1 MNTVSNIEKIVEFVE
16 AANAGSGEE
25 LAAKIKRG
33 GRRSGLKVVSSDEGQ
48 VIITTDDETMLRIV
62 HEGDPG
68 FTAFSQF
75 MGRKRSVLLP
85 KLEKVGETA
94 GWTIFRIEELRPL
107 DEVVGE
113 KVAAEFSTWVN
124 RYTSTRGSGDKA
136 LRSKDFKA
144 PDLGQLV
151 NYGNLRGLLNKL
163 INHANESKGVRF
175 NSGEMAFMVRGD
187 DQLVIADPMVS
198 VH

>member
-1 MNTVSNIEKIVEFVE
+1 MDKNANIEKIVEFVD
-16 AANAGSGEE
+16 AANAGSGDE

-33 GRRSGLKVVSSDEGQ
+33 GRRNGLKVISSDEMQ
-48 VIITTDDETMLRIV
+48 VIIQTDDDTMLRIV
-62 HEGDPG
+62 HQGDPG
-68 FTAFSQF
+68 FSAFSQF

-85 KLEKVGETA
+85 KLEKIGESS
-94 GWTIFRIEELRPL
+94 GWSIFQVEQLQTL

-113 KVAAEFSTWVN
+113 KVATEFATWVN
-124 RYTSTRGSGDKA
+124 RYIGARGTGDKA

-163 INHANESKGVRF
+163 INHANEAKGVRF
-175 NSGEMAFMVRGD
+175 NTENAFMVRGD